1 MQFTARV
8 TDKKVRKSKP
18 PQTPV
23 AAGKTSGDRAQA
35 GVKPQEKTKRRKD
48 RSHEYSCS
56 IVKPK
61 SGAAKP
67 SE

>member
-1 MQFTARV
+1 MDIIVLLRFTAHV

-35 GVKPQEKTKRRKD
+35 GVKPQEKTKRRK
-48 RSHEYSCS
+48 EQ
-56 IVKPK
+56 K
-61 SGAAKP
+61 S
-67 SE
+67 